1 MFPHSIQKEAS
12 MTKKQRILL
21 GLVITISVLT
31 VICGFYTNLV
41 FVASRNNYKPTTMSF
56 DQSSTGLGMAL
67 GILFALPTAV
77 AAVHASALC
86 LCRIAS
92 HKRSLAIPNS
102 T

>member
-1 MFPHSIQKEAS
+1 

-21 GLVITISVLT
+21 GFVITISVLT

-41 FVASRNNYKPTTMSF
+41 FETARNSYKPTTLNF
-56 DQSSTGLGMAL
+56 DQSSTGLNAVL
-67 GILFALPTAV
+67 GILFVLPTAV
-77 AAVHASALC
+77 VTTVASALC

-92 HKRSLAIPNS
+92 HKRSLAVPNF